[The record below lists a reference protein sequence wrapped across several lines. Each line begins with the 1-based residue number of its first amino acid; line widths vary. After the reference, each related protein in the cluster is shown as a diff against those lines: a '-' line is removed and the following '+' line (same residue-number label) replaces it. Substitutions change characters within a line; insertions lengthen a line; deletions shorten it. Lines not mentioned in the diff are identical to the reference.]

1 MQNNV
6 LIQLNRVSHDVAVR
20 VAEALDMTPPEADE
34 TYYHDNTTI
43 GVSPS
48 NSGAPLLRIDGFK
61 VGLLTSKSSSG
72 EAAKALKAA
81 LEDHNVALVTVAE
94 HLGAG
99 DQTYSATSAVAFD
112 AIIVDGSAEELFAP
126 VGSLANSNTTMSGN
140 QTTKA
145 RSTLYPAGRPLQILQ
160 DGYQWGKPVG
170 VLGSGSTAFG
180 AAGIEAGTPGVYAFG
195 NSTDMS
201 AVVEKLVEG
210 LRTFKFLDRYPLDN

>member
-1 MQNNV
+1 
-6 LIQLNRVSHDVAVR
+6 
-20 VAEALDMTPPEADE
+20 VAEALDMTPPEADD

-48 NSGAPLLRIDGFK
+48 NSGAPLLKIDGLK

-72 EAAKALKAA
+72 ESAKALKAA
-81 LEDHNVALVTVAE
+81 LGDHNVALVTVAE

-112 AIIVDGSAEELFAP
+112 AIIVDGSAEDLFAP
-126 VGSLANSNTTMSGN
+126 AGSLANSNT
-140 QTTKA
+140 TTKA

-160 DGYQWGKPVG
+160 DGYHWGKPVG
-170 VLGSGSTAFG
+170 VLGSGNTAFK
-180 AAGIEAGTPGVYAFG
+180 AAGIQAGTPGVYEFG

-201 AVVEKLVEG
+201 AVVEKLAEG